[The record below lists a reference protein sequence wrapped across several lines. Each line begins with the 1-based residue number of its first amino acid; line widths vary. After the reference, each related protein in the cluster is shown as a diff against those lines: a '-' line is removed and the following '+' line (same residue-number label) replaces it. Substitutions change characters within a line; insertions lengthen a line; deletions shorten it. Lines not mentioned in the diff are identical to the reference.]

1 MIIFDDVHFSYEDQT
16 ILNGV
21 SFELAEGETMAV
33 LGGSGSGKTTILR
46 LLLGFVKPDAGRVI
60 IDDTDITTL
69 RESEFIEIRRRMGVV
84 FQFGAL
90 FDSLSVGDNI
100 AFPLRELR
108 TMEEEE
114 IIERVEEVVDSVG
127 LDPDVLDQYP
137 SELSG
142 GMNRRVAVARAII
155 TRPHIMLYDEPTT
168 GLDPFACQL
177 VCDLVIQMR
186 DIYDVTSVFVTH
198 QLAAAFRVATHF
210 ILLHRGELLF
220 DGTGDELKK
229 SPDPYITRFV
239 NWEIGGLIDG
249 TKEENKMERPVDR
262 TTRSQ

>member
-1 MIIFDDVHFSYEDQT
+1 MIVFDDIHFAYDDET
-16 ILNGV
+16 ILDGV

-60 IDDTDITTL
+60 VDGTDITTL
-69 RESEFIEIRRRMGVV
+69 REHEFIEIRRRMGIV

-108 TMEEEE
+108 TIEEEE
-114 IIERVEEVVDSVG
+114 IIERVEEVVKSVG
-127 LDPDVLDQYP
+127 LDPDVLDQMP

-142 GMNRRVAVARAII
+142 GMNRRVAVARAIV

-177 VCDLVIQMR
+177 VCDLVVQMR
-186 DIYDVTSVFVTH
+186 DMYEVSSIFVTH

-210 ILLHRGELLF
+210 VLLREGELLF
-220 DGTGDELKK
+220 DGTAEQLRN
-229 SPDPYITRFV
+229 SSNPYITRFV

-249 TKEENKMERPVDR
+249 TSEENEMERPVDR